1 MCRAALNARLAVVIA
16 ASVAI
21 AAPPAYAGWSLAA
34 FEQVQLRPAGGG
46 EFSMFEMSNGGTIE
60 ACNAAPLPVTV
71 SGIQIATLYQGDLK
85 GTYHAPGATLPPSEA
100 VPLDGW
106 FRSELYAESQ
116 YMFLHMDSQEGGMVD
131 IRLNPAEMEVV
142 VTGTVPLLGFIPL
155 AASQSYAVGDFYDAM
170 TPGDA
175 FSC

>member
-1 MCRAALNARLAVVIA
+1 MNARLAVVIA

-34 FEQVQLRPAGGG
+34 FDHVQLRPAGGG
-46 EFSMFEMSNGGTIE
+46 ELSMFELSGGGAIE

-71 SGIQIATLYQGDLK
+71 SGIRIATLYQGDLK
-85 GTYHAPGATLPPSEA
+85 GTYYAPAATLPPSEA
-100 VPLDGW
+100 VPLEGW

-116 YMFLHMDSQEGGMVD
+116 YLFLHMDSQQGGMVD
-131 IRLNPAEMEVV
+131 IRLDPAAMEVV
-142 VTGTVPLLGFIPL
+142 VTATVPLLGFVPL
-155 AASQSYAVGDFYDAM
+155 ETSRAYPVGAFYDAM
-170 TPGDA
+170 GPGGA